1 MKKHYFRSAVAAL
14 LPLLLIAQP
23 VEACTGFIIGK
34 KLTADGSTLVGRTE
48 DLEPNHNKNF
58 VVRERVYNKKGAI
71 FEDAA
76 NGFQYPLPEISYKYI
91 AVPDVTPDQGI
102 FDEAGFNEYGV
113 SISATVSASANDK
126 IQKVDPYVKD
136 GLAESGLTSIVLPSV
151 KTAREGVELIAKI
164 VEEKGAAEG
173 NIVTIA
179 DKEGVW
185 YMEILSGHQ
194 YAAILFPED
203 RFAVFP
209 NTFFL
214 GHVDLSDTERT
225 IASKDL
231 EKVAKEA
238 NSYKEVDGK
247 FHVSQSYNPPLQE
260 ADRSRVWSGI
270 KSLDPSSPVK
280 YDDASFDL
288 LHTTDRKLTLR
299 DAMNLQR
306 NRLEGTK
313 YKPQDQMELD
323 GKGIPKK
330 GEFDAVYKY
339 PISNPNV
346 MEAHIFQLKDDVPA
360 SAGGGT
366 MWLSMGSPRNAPYL
380 PYYGNILNTYQAYQE
395 LGDHYNDRS
404 WYWTISRINDLVAKY
419 PDLFEDGAIRT
430 EMERL
435 ESQWMVEQDLS
446 DQEQIALASQP
457 EEASKKATEEGIARA
472 EKTFERLQE
481 IRKEA
486 EQKVADEHGKSAL
499 QDLDDEEDAAYE
511 EKIDLVDFDYDYI
524 LAAGLFGATLLAIVI
539 YLIRSKKQKGGKQD
553 D

>member
-1 MKKHYFRSAVAAL
+1 MKKILFRSLLAL
-14 LPLLLIAQP
+14 SAIFLFPFQV
-23 VEACTGFIIGK
+23 VEACTGFIVGK
-34 KLTADGSTLVGRTE
+34 DLTADGTTLYGRTE
-48 DLEPNHNKNF
+48 DLEPNHNKVLLVHPRKTNAS
-58 VVRERVYNKKGAI
+58 GAKLVD
-71 FEDAA
+71 EA
-76 NGFQYPLPEISYKYI
+76 NGFEWTLPAESYKYTS
-91 AVPDVTPDQGI
+91 VSDVTPSQGI
-102 FDEAGFNEYGV
+102 FDEVGFNEYGV
-113 SISATVSASANDK
+113 SISATVSAKANDA
-126 IQKVDPYVKD
+126 IQKVDPYVEN
-136 GLAESGLTSIVLPSV
+136 GLAESILTTVVLPHV
-151 KTAREGVELIAKI
+151 QTARQGVELMAQI
-164 VEEKGAAEG
+164 VREQGAAEG
-173 NIVTIA
+173 NIITIA
-179 DKEGVW
+179 DKTGVW

-446 DQEQIALASQP
+446 DKEQIALASQP
-457 EEASKKATEEGIARA
+457 EEASEKATEESLARA

-511 EKIDLVDFDYDYI
+511 EKIDLVEFDYDYI

>member
-76 NGFQYPLPEISYKYI
+76 NGFQYPLPEISYKYT

-102 FDEAGFNEYGV
+102 FDEAGFNE
-113 SISATVSASANDK
+113 SASANDK

-231 EKVAKEA
+231 EKVAKKA
-238 NSYKEVDGK
+238 NSYKEVDEK

-457 EEASKKATEEGIARA
+457 EEASKKATEESLARA

>member
-1 MKKHYFRSAVAAL
+1 MKKILFRSLLAL
-14 LPLLLIAQP
+14 STIFLFPFQV
-23 VEACTGFIIGK
+23 VEACTGFIVGK
-34 KLTADGSTLVGRTE
+34 DLTADGTTLYGRTE
-48 DLEPNHNKNF
+48 DLEPNHNKVFLVHPRKTNAS
-58 VVRERVYNKKGAI
+58 GAKLVD
-71 FEDAA
+71 ET
-76 NGFQYPLPEISYKYI
+76 NGFEWTLPAESYKYTS
-91 AVPDVTPDQGI
+91 VSDVTPSQGI
-102 FDEAGFNEYGV
+102 FDEVGFNEYGV
-113 SISATVSASANDK
+113 SISATVSAKANDA
-126 IQKVDPYVKD
+126 IQKVDPYVEN
-136 GLAESGLTSIVLPSV
+136 GLAESILTTVVLPHV
-151 KTAREGVELIAKI
+151 QTARQGVELMAQI
-164 VEEKGAAEG
+164 VREQGAAEG
-173 NIVTIA
+173 NIITIA
-179 DKEGVW
+179 DKTGVW

-231 EKVAKEA
+231 EKVAKKA
-238 NSYKEVDGK
+238 NSYKEVDEK

-457 EEASKKATEEGIARA
+457 EEASKKATEESLARA

>member
-76 NGFQYPLPEISYKYI
+76 NGFQYPLPEISYKYT

-313 YKPQDQMELD
+313 YKPQE
-323 GKGIPKK
+323 
-330 GEFDAVYKY
+330 Y

-446 DQEQIALASQP
+446 DKEQIALASQP
-457 EEASKKATEEGIARA
+457 EEASKKATEESLARA

-511 EKIDLVDFDYDYI
+511 EKIDLVEFDYDYI

>member
-1 MKKHYFRSAVAAL
+1 MPAS
-14 LPLLLIAQP
+14 
-23 VEACTGFIIGK
+23 C
-34 KLTADGSTLVGRTE
+34 
-48 DLEPNHNKNF
+48 
-58 VVRERVYNKKGAI
+58 AI
-71 FEDAA
+71 FS
-76 NGFQYPLPEISYKYI
+76 L
-91 AVPDVTPDQGI
+91 
-102 FDEAGFNEYGV
+102 
-113 SISATVSASANDK
+113 SA
-126 IQKVDPYVKD
+126 
-136 GLAESGLTSIVLPSV
+136 
-151 KTAREGVELIAKI
+151 
-164 VEEKGAAEG
+164 
-173 NIVTIA
+173 
-179 DKEGVW
+179 
-185 YMEILSGHQ
+185 
-194 YAAILFPED
+194 
-203 RFAVFP
+203 
-209 NTFFL
+209 
-214 GHVDLSDTERT
+214 
-225 IASKDL
+225 DL
-231 EKVAKEA
+231 EKIARDA
-238 NSYKEVDGK
+238 GTYKEINGS
-247 FHVSQSYNPPLQE
+247 FHVAQSYNPPLAE

-270 KSLDPSSPVK
+270 KALDPNADVQ
-280 YDDASFDL
+280 YDDEYFELMHSTSD
-288 LHTTDRKLTLR
+288 KLSLR

-306 NRLEGTK
+306 NRLEGTDF
-313 YKPQDQMELD
+313 KPQDQMELD
-323 GKGIPKK
+323 GKGIPDKTK
-330 GEFDAVYKY
+330 ADPVYKY

-346 MEAHIFQLKDDVPA
+346 MEAHIFQLKDEVPA

-457 EEASKKATEEGIARA
+457 EEASKKATEEGMARA

-486 EQKVADEHGKSAL
+486 EQRVADEHGKSAL

>member
-1 MKKHYFRSAVAAL
+1 M
-14 LPLLLIAQP
+14 
-23 VEACTGFIIGK
+23 
-34 KLTADGSTLVGRTE
+34 
-48 DLEPNHNKNF
+48 
-58 VVRERVYNKKGAI
+58 
-71 FEDAA
+71 
-76 NGFQYPLPEISYKYI
+76 
-91 AVPDVTPDQGI
+91 
-102 FDEAGFNEYGV
+102 
-113 SISATVSASANDK
+113 
-126 IQKVDPYVKD
+126 DPYVKD

-231 EKVAKEA
+231 EKVAKKA
-238 NSYKEVDGK
+238 NSYKEVDEK

-457 EEASKKATEEGIARA
+457 EEASKKATEESLARA

-511 EKIDLVDFDYDYI
+511 EKIDLVEFDYDYI

>member
-1 MKKHYFRSAVAAL
+1 
-14 LPLLLIAQP
+14 
-23 VEACTGFIIGK
+23 
-34 KLTADGSTLVGRTE
+34 
-48 DLEPNHNKNF
+48 
-58 VVRERVYNKKGAI
+58 
-71 FEDAA
+71 
-76 NGFQYPLPEISYKYI
+76 
-91 AVPDVTPDQGI
+91 
-102 FDEAGFNEYGV
+102 
-113 SISATVSASANDK
+113 
-126 IQKVDPYVKD
+126 
-136 GLAESGLTSIVLPSV
+136 
-151 KTAREGVELIAKI
+151 
-164 VEEKGAAEG
+164 
-173 NIVTIA
+173 
-179 DKEGVW
+179 
-185 YMEILSGHQ
+185 MEILSGHQ

-225 IASKDL
+225 IASKGL
-231 EKVAKEA
+231 EKVAKDA

-247 FHVSQSYNPPLQE
+247 FHISQSYNPPLQE

-346 MEAHIFQLKDDVPA
+346 MEAHIFQLKDEVPA

>member
-1 MKKHYFRSAVAAL
+1 MKKILFRSLLAL
-14 LPLLLIAQP
+14 STIFLFPFQV
-23 VEACTGFIIGK
+23 VEACTGFIVGK
-34 KLTADGSTLVGRTE
+34 DLTADGTTLYGRTE
-48 DLEPNHNKNF
+48 DLEPNHNKVFLVHPRKTNASGAKLVDETNNF
-58 VVRERVYNKKGAI
+58 EWT
-71 FEDAA
+71 
-76 NGFQYPLPEISYKYI
+76 LPAESYKYTS
-91 AVPDVTPDQGI
+91 VSDVTPSQGI
-102 FDEAGFNEYGV
+102 FDEVGFNEYGV
-113 SISATVSASANDK
+113 SISATVSAKANDA
-126 IQKVDPYVKD
+126 IQKVDPYVAN
-136 GLAESGLTSIVLPSV
+136 GLAESILTTVVLPHV
-151 KTAREGVELIAKI
+151 QTARQGVELMAQI
-164 VEEKGAAEG
+164 VREQGAAEG
-173 NIVTIA
+173 NIITIA
-179 DKEGVW
+179 DKTGVW

-231 EKVAKEA
+231 EKVAKDA

-346 MEAHIFQLKDDVPA
+346 MEAHIFQLKDEVPA

-446 DQEQIALASQP
+446 DKEQIALASQP
-457 EEASKKATEEGIARA
+457 EEASEKATEESLARA

-511 EKIDLVDFDYDYI
+511 EKIDLVEFDYDYI